1 MKKAKI
7 PTAKEWKKLRGVFPT
22 RKKLAEVITRKPFK
36 REIEARKKAGVKG
49 AEIYARVGVTGRYI
63 NMLEKGQRTAR
74 QDVAQVF
81 KVVKTRY
88 KNYVSAVAESRDI
101 TIKEATER
109 IKKEWRQKKVWYKYA

>member
-7 PTAKEWKKLRGVFPT
+7 PTAKDWKKLRAAYPT

-63 NMLEKGQRTAR
+63 NMLVKGERTAR

-88 KNYVSAVAESRDI
+88 RNYVTAVAESYDL
-101 TIKEATER
+101 TMKEAQDKVKGMW
-109 IKKEWRQKKVWYKYA
+109 KKKRQWVKYA